1 MVQPI
6 RYVKAH
12 PLATATAFVGG
23 MVFGPW
29 LVGLISRTGATV
41 SVPTFGGGDS

>member
-1 MVQPI
+1 MAPI

-12 PLATATAFVGG
+12 PVATIATFAGG

-29 LVGLISRTGATV
+29 LVGMIGRTGVGINLPTV
-41 SVPTFGGGDS
+41 GGS

>member
-1 MVQPI
+1 MQPI

-12 PLATATAFVGG
+12 PLATIATFAGG

-29 LVGLISRTGATV
+29 LVGMIGRTTGVGVNLPTV
-41 SVPTFGGGDS
+41 GNGG